1 MTNTEIIEGLR
12 AWIDEN
18 ICSKVKL
25 KVPTDS
31 SVGTNVQ
38 LTKPAA
44 FALFVPAKDRIP
56 PSVAAPIPSI
66 CVQVMEAK
74 DRMIE
79 HKRLMKIR
87 LAIACWNPG
96 RQSGEI
102 FVPHEAEEAPF
113 GVAFTKGEST
123 NSYARN
129 LDGWKDLWNF
139 MDVALREIE
148 NAEFFAGIRLIK
160 EQDIEFG
167 PFVEEG
173 AIWDYYPYWNSW
185 ISFNIEAGLVNKTP
199 KSYQDLL

>member
-1 MTNTEIIEGLR
+1 MTNTKIIEDLTN
-12 AWIDEN
+12 WVDEN
-18 ICSKVKL
+18 ICSKVTL
-25 KVPTDS
+25 KKPTDS
-31 SVGTNVQ
+31 SVGGQVQ
-38 LTKPAA
+38 YVKPAA
-44 FALFVPAKDRIP
+44 FALFVPAKDRLP
-56 PSVAAPIPSI
+56 PNVAAPCPSI

-87 LAIACWNPG
+87 LAISCWNPG
-96 RQSGEI
+96 TQSGEI
-102 FVPHEAEEAPF
+102 FVPHAVEDAPF
-113 GVAFTKGEST
+113 GVAFSQGTEPA
-123 NSYARN
+123 SYARN
-129 LDGWKDLWNF
+129 LDGWKDIWNL

-148 NAEFFAGIRLIK
+148 GTEFFAGCRLIK

-185 ISFNIEAGLVNKTP
+185 ISFNIEAGLVTKTP